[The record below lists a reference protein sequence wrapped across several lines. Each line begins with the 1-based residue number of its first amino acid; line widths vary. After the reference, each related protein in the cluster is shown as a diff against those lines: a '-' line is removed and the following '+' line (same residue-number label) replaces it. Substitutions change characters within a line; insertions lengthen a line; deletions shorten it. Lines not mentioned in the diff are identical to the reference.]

1 MGADSLRNPGSRLKI
16 TTTGVAFSTR
26 SAYCRA
32 TLISKKDSSM
42 KRLLLL
48 TASVAS
54 LSAFA
59 AQGAKVP
66 GAENYAIDDSHSGV
80 VFGWNHFGFSNPSAR
95 FDKIEGSVLLDKA
108 DLTKSS
114 VVVTLPVEGLDTRV
128 AKLDEVLKSPDFF
141 DSAKYPTITY
151 KSTKIEKTGG
161 NGLKITGDLT
171 VHGVTKPV
179 TLDAKV
185 NKIGLFE
192 IPGVVK
198 AQTAGFDATTVIRRS
213 DFGVT
218 KFLPA
223 VSDEIPVRITLD
235 AKLAQAQ

>member
-1 MGADSLRNPGSRLKI
+1 MATWNFDAAHTAVTFSARHMMVTTVHGRFAPPTGKLVFDPANPAASYVEATI
-16 TTTGVAFSTR
+16 DATTISTGVDQRDA
-26 SAYCRA
+26 
-32 TLISKKDSSM
+32 
-42 KRLLLL
+42 
-48 TASVAS
+48 
-54 LSAFA
+54 
-59 AQGAKVP
+59 
-66 GAENYAIDDSHSGV
+66 H
-80 VFGWNHFGFSNPSAR
+80 
-95 FDKIEGSVLLDKA
+95 
-108 DLTKSS
+108 
-114 VVVTLPVEGLDTRV
+114 
-128 AKLDEVLKSPDFF
+128 LKSADFLEVDKF
-141 DSAKYPTITY
+141 PTITF

-198 AQTAGFDATTVIRRS
+198 AHTAGFDATTVIRRS

-235 AKLAQAQ
+235 AKLARAQ